1 MASFGLL
8 FLHRQNYL
16 ADEHRSANFGVDL
29 YTDRATSPMI
39 IGECFFLFVFLQ
51 TELLR
56 QCSSESVDVLL
67 YTDRTRPP
75 IRQSCIRC
83 LR

>member
-39 IGECFFLFVFLQ
+39 IGECFFFVRLS
-51 TELLR
+51 TNR
-56 QCSSESVDVLL
+56 I
-67 YTDRTRPP
+67 TPP
-75 IRQSCIRC
+75 MFVGEC
-83 LR
+83 